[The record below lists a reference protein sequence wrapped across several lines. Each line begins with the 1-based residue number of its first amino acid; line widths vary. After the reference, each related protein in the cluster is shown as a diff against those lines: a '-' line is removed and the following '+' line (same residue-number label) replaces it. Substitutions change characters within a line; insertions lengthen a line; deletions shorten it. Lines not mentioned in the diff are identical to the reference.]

1 MTRKRSFYR
10 LTEIGKYCIIT
21 IADSFQKDSD
31 LRSLFSQKRMDAEK
45 PDSVGRHSERRLSL
59 NPADAAIT
67 FPVFAERRENRL
79 YLVKSRQTERKMLYM
94 KDSGIMRRVDSL
106 GRFVLP
112 KELRRQLQIECND
125 YLQIYTEGEKI
136 IIHKAQCNCA
146 LCGRTDD
153 LIDFNDKKVCKSCI
167 GLIKDYL

>member
-1 MTRKRSFYR
+1 
-10 LTEIGKYCIIT
+10 
-21 IADSFQKDSD
+21 
-31 LRSLFSQKRMDAEK
+31 
-45 PDSVGRHSERRLSL
+45 
-59 NPADAAIT
+59 
-67 FPVFAERRENRL
+67 
-79 YLVKSRQTERKMLYM
+79 M

-125 YLQIYTEGEKI
+125 YLQIYTECEKI
-136 IIHKAQCNCA
+136 IIQKAQCSCA

-153 LIDFNDKKVCKSCI
+153 LIDFNDKKVCKSCV

>member
-1 MTRKRSFYR
+1 
-10 LTEIGKYCIIT
+10 
-21 IADSFQKDSD
+21 
-31 LRSLFSQKRMDAEK
+31 
-45 PDSVGRHSERRLSL
+45 
-59 NPADAAIT
+59 
-67 FPVFAERRENRL
+67 
-79 YLVKSRQTERKMLYM
+79 M

-112 KELRRQLQIECND
+112 KELRRQLQIECNG

-136 IIHKAQCNCA
+136 IIQKAQCSCA

-153 LIDFNDKKVCKSCI
+153 LIDFNDKKVCKSCV

>member
-1 MTRKRSFYR
+1 
-10 LTEIGKYCIIT
+10 
-21 IADSFQKDSD
+21 
-31 LRSLFSQKRMDAEK
+31 
-45 PDSVGRHSERRLSL
+45 
-59 NPADAAIT
+59 
-67 FPVFAERRENRL
+67 
-79 YLVKSRQTERKMLYM
+79 M

-136 IIHKAQCNCA
+136 IIQKAQCNCA

-153 LIDFNDKKVCKSCI
+153 LIDFNDKNVCKSCVS
-167 GLIKDYL
+167 LIKDYLCVIRPNRGQKKISPALSGVFFLPGNSRNCVISRLFSKKSEKIEKRG

>member
-1 MTRKRSFYR
+1 
-10 LTEIGKYCIIT
+10 
-21 IADSFQKDSD
+21 
-31 LRSLFSQKRMDAEK
+31 
-45 PDSVGRHSERRLSL
+45 
-59 NPADAAIT
+59 
-67 FPVFAERRENRL
+67 
-79 YLVKSRQTERKMLYM
+79 M

-136 IIHKAQCNCA
+136 IIQTAQCSCA

-153 LIDFNDKKVCKSCI
+153 LIDLNDKKVCKSCV

>member
-1 MTRKRSFYR
+1 
-10 LTEIGKYCIIT
+10 
-21 IADSFQKDSD
+21 
-31 LRSLFSQKRMDAEK
+31 
-45 PDSVGRHSERRLSL
+45 
-59 NPADAAIT
+59 
-67 FPVFAERRENRL
+67 
-79 YLVKSRQTERKMLYM
+79 M

-136 IIHKAQCNCA
+136 IIQKAQCSCA

-153 LIDFNDKKVCKSCI
+153 LIDFKSCV

>member
-1 MTRKRSFYR
+1 
-10 LTEIGKYCIIT
+10 
-21 IADSFQKDSD
+21 
-31 LRSLFSQKRMDAEK
+31 
-45 PDSVGRHSERRLSL
+45 
-59 NPADAAIT
+59 
-67 FPVFAERRENRL
+67 
-79 YLVKSRQTERKMLYM
+79 M

-136 IIHKAQCNCA
+136 IIQKAQSNCA

-153 LIDFNDKKVCKSCI
+153 RIDLNDKKVCKSCVS
-167 GLIKDYL
+167 LIKDYL

>member
-1 MTRKRSFYR
+1 
-10 LTEIGKYCIIT
+10 
-21 IADSFQKDSD
+21 
-31 LRSLFSQKRMDAEK
+31 
-45 PDSVGRHSERRLSL
+45 
-59 NPADAAIT
+59 
-67 FPVFAERRENRL
+67 
-79 YLVKSRQTERKMLYM
+79 M

-136 IIHKAQCNCA
+136 IIQKAQCNCA

-153 LIDFNDKKVCKSCI
+153 LIDFNDKKCKSHQ
-167 GLIKDYL
+167 GLSLSNSPQSWAEKDIAGIVRRIFLPGNSRNCVISRLFSKKSEKIEKRG